1 MRGKYPNSNTSLKM
15 SEKKY
20 FIEFK
25 YNDRGHGN
33 LILRQDSLVTL
44 EVPTRTGS
52 LKFEENELRLV
63 NAIKPGLWY
72 ILLPSVDTTE
82 IGMERTPG
90 KGWKIRLFTEK
101 KERTHYLIHPDANKP
116 GTDGCLGLLDT
127 DGLTLRHYLDR
138 ILRLQSQIEVFIN
151 IPSPAD
157 KEKSQ
162 PDPLQSVLVPGRK
175 KRRSWGKAI
184 ARIWGR
190 VWQTVDACF
199 ERFIK
204 LFCE

>member
-1 MRGKYPNSNTSLKM
+1 M

-33 LILRQDSLVTL
+33 LILRQDSLITL

-52 LKFEENELRLV
+52 LKFDNNELKLV
-63 NAIKPGLWY
+63 NAIDPGLWY
-72 ILLPSVDTTE
+72 ILMPSVDTTE

-90 KGWKIRLFTEK
+90 KGWKIRLFTDK
-101 KERTHYLIHPDANKP
+101 KKYTHFLIHPDANKP

-138 ILRLQSQIEVFIN
+138 ILALQAEIEVFIN
-151 IPSPAD
+151 IQSPAD
-157 KEKSQ
+157 KEKQ
-162 PDPLQSVLVPGRK
+162 TPLPDPLQSPLVPGHR
-175 KRRSWGKAI
+175 KRRSYFEAAADMWRRVNEWLSSCLE
-184 ARIWGR
+184 RIIR
-190 VWQTVDACF
+190 
-199 ERFIK
+199 